1 MKKTKTP
8 PKARGGKLGQRAMR
22 HRSPG
27 SFIEFGD
34 PEPVAAWGSYNG
46 VLWSGYDGY
55 YLPPIERMD
64 LAVLANIA
72 PYHGAVLR
80 ARVNMVMAGFQG
92 GGGLTHSDMA
102 AAVTNLLIFGDMG
115 LLKVR
120 NRLGHINR
128 LHVLPSLY
136 LRRTA
141 DRQTVIV
148 QGGINDLT
156 YAGGEVIFVAQYDP
170 QQQVYGVPDYLHG
183 MESAMLNVDATRF
196 RRRYYK
202 NGAHLGYILY
212 STDPD
217 MDPKLEALFR
227 KKIEA
232 SKGAGNFKSMFINIP
247 GGDKEGVKVIPIGD
261 SGTKD
266 EFLNIKNVSA
276 QDQLTAHRFPP
287 GLAGI
292 IPSNAGGLGDPLKAR
307 EAYYRDEVI
316 PLRRL
321 IMEGVNVDPDIGGLG
336 RVTFSLT
343 FDDDAQIAQ

>member
-1 MKKTKTP
+1 MSKKRKHLVQLTENKNAA
-8 PKARGGKLGQRAMR
+8 PKQM
-22 HRSPG
+22 

-34 PEPVAAWGSYNG
+34 PEPVAAWGCYNG
-46 VLWSGYDGY
+46 IFWDGY
-55 YLPPIERMD
+55 NGHYMPPIERTD

-80 ARVNMVMAGFQG
+80 ARVNMIVQGFRG
-92 GGGLTHSDMA
+92 GGGMSHAAMA

-120 NRLGHINR
+120 NRLGRVVR
-128 LHVLPSLY
+128 LHTLPSLY
-136 LRRTA
+136 LRRNSEGG
-141 DRQTVIV
+141 TVIV
-148 QGGINDLT
+148 QSALEDLT
-156 YAGGEVIFVAQYDP
+156 YTPDEVIFVAIYDP
-170 QQQVYGVPDYLHG
+170 QQQVYGVPDYIHG

-196 RRRYYK
+196 RRKYFK

-212 STDPD
+212 TTDPD
-217 MDPKLEALFR
+217 MTPDLEEAFR
-227 KKIEA
+227 KKIEG

-266 EFLNIKNVSA
+266 EFLNIKNISA
-276 QDQLTAHRFPP
+276 QDQLVAHRFPP

-292 IPSNAGGLGDPLKAR
+292 IPANTGGLGDPLKSR
-307 EAYYRDEVI
+307 EAYYKDEVI

-321 IMEGVNVDPDIGGLG
+321 IMEGINSDPDIGRLG
-336 RVTFSLT
+336 RVAFELG
-343 FDDDAQIAQ
+343 FDESAE

>member
-1 MKKTKTP
+1 MSKKQRRAYKTAESQSK
-8 PKARGGKLGQRAMR
+8 KAA
-22 HRSPG
+22 
-27 SFIEFGD
+27 SFIEFSD
-34 PEPVAAWGSYNG
+34 PEPVSAWGSYNG

-55 YLPPIERMD
+55 YLPPIERKD

-72 PYHGAVLR
+72 TYHGSVIR

-92 GGGLTHSDMA
+92 GGGLSYSDMS
-102 AAVTNLLIFGDMG
+102 AAVMNLLIFGDVG

-120 NRLGHINR
+120 NRLRRVNR

-136 LRRTA
+136 LRRKM
-141 DRQTVIV
+141 DMSTVITQV
-148 QGGINDLT
+148 GQENKS
-156 YAGGEVIFVAQYDP
+156 YAVNEVIFIAQYDA
-170 QQQVYGVPDYLHG
+170 QQQVYGVPDYIHG

-217 MDPKLEALFR
+217 MSPELEAEFR

-266 EFLNIKNVSA
+266 EFSNIKNVSA

-292 IPSNAGGLGDPLKAR
+292 IPSNAGGLGDPLKSR

-321 IMEGVNVDPDIGGLG
+321 IMDGINSDPEIGHVGA
-336 RVTFSLT
+336 VKFDLT
-343 FDDDAQIAQ
+343 FDEVA